1 MKEVINKLFE
11 PCYHYKLGTY
21 RGKHILEDELKRYV
35 SEKEFIDIM
44 IEYGFVYKHGKL
56 KARHI
61 VQMCDKCYFIE
72 MFVDEF
78 GNKIYLHYKKD
89 KTGKLYLWKVDFT
102 SA

>member
-1 MKEVINKLFE
+1 
-11 PCYHYKLGTY
+11 
-21 RGKHILEDELKRYV
+21 
-35 SEKEFIDIM
+35 
-44 IEYGFVYKHGKL
+44 
-56 KARHI
+56 
-61 VQMCDKCYFIE
+61 MCDKCYFIE